1 MDDNTSTES
10 LVKAIGFF
18 KHLHNVHL
26 AQEEI
31 DHTQLMSD
39 NVQMVTA
46 ATDCVGLEIKKLRLL
61 MQVRCLTLVR
71 KQALVLLSKRLF
83 TFFNLFKF

>member
-1 MDDNTSTES
+1 MFLQLDETTSTES

-18 KHLHNVHL
+18 KHLHAVHL

-39 NVQMVTA
+39 NVQLVTA
-46 ATDCVGLEIKKLRLL
+46 ATDCVGLEIKKLRVL
-61 MQVRCLTLVR
+61 MQVCKKLIRSVCSRYYVI
-71 KQALVLLSKRLF
+71 
-83 TFFNLFKF
+83 